1 MAVTSAPTR
10 ESDGC
15 NPGRCCRCSGI
26 HNPISWQGAEMTRT
40 NAGTAW
46 AIGHCSINTGRRS
59 DPRLAA
65 VLDGKPPADE
75 VPTEAWWHL
84 ADSLQHAVSV
94 RREREGVELLDSDDL
109 KRETYKARWSAQAA
123 LAHLGQGAA
132 IRPVADRREKLTVR
146 TSIRDLAKLIVSAR
160 PTPMDKLRG
169 AVLNHL
175 EALGSP
181 ES

>member
-1 MAVTSAPTR
+1 
-10 ESDGC
+10 
-15 NPGRCCRCSGI
+15 
-26 HNPISWQGAEMTRT
+26 MTRT

-46 AIGHCSINTGRRS
+46 AIGHCSISTARPS

-75 VPTEAWWHL
+75 VPIEAWWHL

-94 RREREGVELLDSDDL
+94 RRAREGVELLDVEDL
-109 KRETYKARWSAQAA
+109 RRATYKARWSAQAA
-123 LAHLGQGAA
+123 LAHLGQGSTTWPTAG
-132 IRPVADRREKLTVR
+132 RCGQPSVR
-146 TSIRDLAKLIVSAR
+146 TSIRDLARLIVSAR
-160 PTPMDKLRG
+160 LTPVDKLRG

-175 EALGSP
+175 DALGSP

>member
-1 MAVTSAPTR
+1 MTTTDGATAPAT
-10 ESDGC
+10 G
-15 NPGRCCRCSGI
+15 P
-26 HNPISWQGAEMTRT
+26 
-40 NAGTAW
+40 
-46 AIGHCSINTGRRS
+46 CSISTVRRA

-65 VLDGKPPADE
+65 VLDGKPAADE
-75 VPTEAWWHL
+75 VPLEVWWHL

-94 RREREGVELLDSDDL
+94 RRAREGVELLDLDDL
-109 KRETYKARWSAQAA
+109 NRETYKARWSAQAA

-132 IRPVADRREKLTVR
+132 IWPVADRRDKLSVR
-146 TSIRDLAKLIVSAR
+146 TSIRDLARLIVSAR